1 MITRMIDYKC
11 SSIPTD
17 DDLKQALR
25 IANFEKCIV
34 RLHWK
39 SAYYG
44 SVALTITDDM
54 SLADCKRCI
63 TKKYTKQMI

>member
-11 SSIPTD
+11 DNIPTD

-25 IANFEKCIV
+25 VAYLEKCIV

-39 SAYYG
+39 SNYYG
-44 SVALTITDDM
+44 SVVLSITDDM
-54 SLADCKRCI
+54 SLADCKRSI